1 MKSLVFHVRHQA
13 RPERVFEILN
23 LINSGEDYTLVV
35 QFDEQLTR
43 ARALNLV
50 ETDNNQIVLTALG
63 QNVRAITQ
71 ASPQLSGEI
80 GHFLHYSQWQSS
92 TPEEST
98 PFFLYRVFCNY
109 LYDQQST
116 VVLNARESLERTCL
130 DLADVIQSSGYFPSE
145 KLQGLS
151 LSPDSIG
158 GIIHWLKAL
167 NPPVITDD
175 HFEQRGYC
183 PPETL
188 LLAIGYAL
196 RDDPDAIDVDVL
208 LSAELQEDI
217 CRACLLAPDYFEQT
231 LDWMLPLY
239 PDIITSDNE
248 IGYYGRYIRLH
259 KRPTLEDILR

>member
-1 MKSLVFHVRHQA
+1 METLSFHVRHEVL
-13 RPERVFEILN
+13 PERTYEVLSCIAYGNDYKGITQYDRQLARLN
-23 LINSGEDYTLVV
+23 MLGWIGKDRTH
-35 QFDEQLTR
+35 LTP
-43 ARALNLV
+43 
-50 ETDNNQIVLTALG
+50 LG
-63 QNVRAITQ
+63 QTVLAIIERF
-71 ASPQLSGEI
+71 PLLSGEI
-80 GHFLHYSQWQSS
+80 GHFLHYSQWGSS

-116 VVLNARESLERTCL
+116 VVLNIRETLERTCL
-130 DLADVIQSSGYFPSE
+130 DLADVIQNSGHFPSE

-151 LSPDSIG
+151 LSPDSLG

-167 NPPVITDD
+167 NPPVITED
-175 HFEQRGYC
+175 HFERRGYC

-196 RDDPDAIDVDVL
+196 RDDPDALDVDIL

-217 CRACLLAPDYFEQT
+217 CRACLLDPDYFEQT